1 MTLQDIIN
9 YRKENKGNYVST
21 THTMTIAE
29 YKAMA
34 LELLT
39 KYKEFQVKVDTMV
52 KNRVH
57 LTVVT

>member
-1 MTLQDIIN
+1 MTLQDILN
-9 YRKENKGNYVST
+9 FRKDNKTLLST

-39 KYKEFQVKVDTMV
+39 KFKEYEVKVDQIV
-52 KNRVH
+52 KNRIH
-57 LTVVT
+57 LKVFR